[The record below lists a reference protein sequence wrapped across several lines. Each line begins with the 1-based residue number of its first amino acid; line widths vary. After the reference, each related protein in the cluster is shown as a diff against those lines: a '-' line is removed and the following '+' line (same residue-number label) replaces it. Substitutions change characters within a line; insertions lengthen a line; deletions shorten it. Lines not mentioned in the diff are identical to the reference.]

1 MRLRFILIFGNK
13 LIHSYN
19 HDFNYHPNLQ
29 HRTIHSTIYSD
40 DWLVNKKNTYNNIRN
55 GRKIGIKVISHFS
68 ICTLF
73 LSFRLF
79 AFRVHSEQFYLLSS
93 FEEFAPNFN

>member
-1 MRLRFILIFGNK
+1 MEK
-13 LIHSYN
+13 
-19 HDFNYHPNLQ
+19 Q
-29 HRTIHSTIYSD
+29 
-40 DWLVNKKNTYNNIRN
+40 IRN
-55 GRKIGIKVISHFS
+55 KIGIKVISHFS

>member
-1 MRLRFILIFGNK
+1 M
-13 LIHSYN
+13 
-19 HDFNYHPNLQ
+19 
-29 HRTIHSTIYSD
+29 
-40 DWLVNKKNTYNNIRN
+40 
-55 GRKIGIKVISHFS
+55 ISCFS

>member
-40 DWLVNKKNTYNNIRN
+40 DWLANKKNTYNNIRN
-55 GRKIGIKVISHFS
+55 GRKTGVDYVEMGMQ
-68 ICTLF
+68 
-73 LSFRLF
+73 
-79 AFRVHSEQFYLLSS
+79 RVMDRYGVVKNGTQSC
-93 FEEFAPNFN
+93 

>member
-1 MRLRFILIFGNK
+1 M
-13 LIHSYN
+13 
-19 HDFNYHPNLQ
+19 
-29 HRTIHSTIYSD
+29 
-40 DWLVNKKNTYNNIRN
+40 
-55 GRKIGIKVISHFS
+55 ISRFS

-93 FEEFAPNFN
+93 FEEFAPNFNNKLFAAHKENTNYLSLEVVLLVAKIIFFVQASKNACLYLV

>member
-1 MRLRFILIFGNK
+1 MVLIEKQTRNK
-13 LIHSYN
+13 
-19 HDFNYHPNLQ
+19 
-29 HRTIHSTIYSD
+29 T
-40 DWLVNKKNTYNNIRN
+40 
-55 GRKIGIKVISHFS
+55 GIKVISRFS